1 MEQKTKIE
9 KEVIRLQLESFN
21 CKLER
26 LTHKKTF
33 YESILNLYLEK
44 SDLIQN
50 LIEKQKQLHIVE
62 HRFLIEIHKYSSSR
76 ILLEEI
82 KKNFQDMEE
91 DLKQAEEMG
100 SVVLKNIEESKK
112 LLQKSEEELL
122 AIQKKKEDF

>member
-9 KEVIRLQLESFN
+9 KEVIRLQLESLN
-21 CKLER
+21 CKLGR

-44 SDLIQN
+44 QNLIQS
-50 LIEKQKQLHIVE
+50 LIEKQKQLYIVE

-82 KKNFQDMEE
+82 KKNFQNMEE

-100 SVVLKNIEESKK
+100 AVISKNIEASKK

-122 AIQKKKEDF
+122 AAQKEKEDF